1 MINLQKSRQV
11 LGTEKLALRKATPR
25 NCAPCVASTAPFP
38 TRNATNPISRGSLL
52 RSLTINSFP
61 RRIPMQHALLP
72 TMRRL
77 AALALCALLSL
88 AFVGCAS
95 EEPAAQTQPQTLEIG
110 ENAGDVYALSL
121 SNSSGKS
128 VVSMAVKLPGDDSFS
143 ANLMSS
149 DAHLKDGED
158 AIVYIPR
165 QASDDGT
172 YVVDLKVVFGDGGV
186 SVLHHLDLEE
196 FSAATLLLNGK
207 IGYVTYQGK
216 TANRMVSTLDLQTYY
231 YNLED
236 PTAAAR
242 DEAEEEEE
250 KRRLEKLEEDLKA
263 TDEQQSADASAS
275 SDSTK
280 ATTEENEQTR
290 VTTDD
295 TQGMDIEDDPLEV
308 SHEDSSED

>member
-1 MINLQKSRQV
+1 MQNL
-11 LGTEKLALRKATPR
+11 
-25 NCAPCVASTAPFP
+25 AS
-38 TRNATNPISRGSLL
+38 
-52 RSLTINSFP
+52 
-61 RRIPMQHALLP
+61 P

-77 AALALCALLSL
+77 TVFALCAFLALCL
-88 AFVGCAS
+88 AGCATD
-95 EEPAAQTQPQTLEIG
+95 EPVAQAQPQTLEIG

-128 VVSMAVKLPGDDSFS
+128 VASMAVKLPGDDSFS

-165 QASDDGT
+165 QASNDGT
-172 YVVDLKVVFGDGGV
+172 YVIDLKVVFGDGGV

-196 FSAATLLLNGK
+196 FSAATLLLSGK

-216 TANRMVSTLDLQTYY
+216 TANRMVFTLDLQTYY

-242 DEAEEEEE
+242 DKAEEEEE

-263 TDEQQSADASAS
+263 TEEQQSADAGTS
-275 SDSTK
+275 SDGSK
-280 ATTEENEQTR
+280 AATEENGQTR

>member
-1 MINLQKSRQV
+1 
-11 LGTEKLALRKATPR
+11 
-25 NCAPCVASTAPFP
+25 
-38 TRNATNPISRGSLL
+38 
-52 RSLTINSFP
+52 
-61 RRIPMQHALLP
+61 MQHAFLP
-72 TMRRL
+72 TMRRF
-77 AALALCALLSL
+77 AALALCVLLSF
-88 AFVGCAS
+88 AFIGCAS

-242 DEAEEEEE
+242 DKAEEEEE

-263 TDEQQSADASAS
+263 IDEQQSADASTS
-275 SDSTK
+275 SDGTK
-280 ATTEENEQTR
+280 AATEENGQTR

>member
-1 MINLQKSRQV
+1 MQNL
-11 LGTEKLALRKATPR
+11 
-25 NCAPCVASTAPFP
+25 AS
-38 TRNATNPISRGSLL
+38 
-52 RSLTINSFP
+52 
-61 RRIPMQHALLP
+61 P

-77 AALALCALLSL
+77 TVFALCAFLALCL
-88 AFVGCAS
+88 AGCATD
-95 EEPAAQTQPQTLEIG
+95 EPVAQAQPQTLEIG
-110 ENAGDVYALSL
+110 ENAGDVYSVAL

-128 VVSMAVKLPGDDSFS
+128 VVSMSVKLPGDESFS

-158 AIVYIPR
+158 AIVYVPK
-165 QASDDGT
+165 QATEDGT
-172 YVVDLKVVFGDGGV
+172 YVIDLKVVFGDGGV

-216 TANRMVSTLDLQTYY
+216 SANRMISTLDLQTYY

-242 DEAEEEEE
+242 DKAEEEEE

-263 TDEQQSADASAS
+263 TEEQQAADATTS
-275 SDSTK
+275 SDGTK
-280 ATTEENEQTR
+280 TATEENAQTK
-290 VTTDD
+290 VTTND
-295 TQGMDIEDDPLEV
+295 TQGMDIEDDPIEV
-308 SHEDSSED
+308 NQDEDLSDD

>member
-1 MINLQKSRQV
+1 
-11 LGTEKLALRKATPR
+11 
-25 NCAPCVASTAPFP
+25 
-38 TRNATNPISRGSLL
+38 
-52 RSLTINSFP
+52 
-61 RRIPMQHALLP
+61 
-72 TMRRL
+72 
-77 AALALCALLSL
+77 
-88 AFVGCAS
+88 
-95 EEPAAQTQPQTLEIG
+95 
-110 ENAGDVYALSL
+110 
-121 SNSSGKS
+121 
-128 VVSMAVKLPGDDSFS
+128 MAVKLPGDDSFS

-172 YVVDLKVVFGDGGV
+172 YVIDLKVVFGDGGV

-196 FSAATLLLNGK
+196 FSAATLLLSGK

-242 DEAEEEEE
+242 DKAEEEEE

-263 TDEQQSADASAS
+263 TEEQQSADAGTS
-275 SDSTK
+275 SDGSK
-280 ATTEENEQTR
+280 AATEENGQTR

>member
-1 MINLQKSRQV
+1 
-11 LGTEKLALRKATPR
+11 
-25 NCAPCVASTAPFP
+25 
-38 TRNATNPISRGSLL
+38 
-52 RSLTINSFP
+52 
-61 RRIPMQHALLP
+61 MQHAILP

-77 AALALCALLSL
+77 AALALCALLSFAL
-88 AFVGCAS
+88 IGCAS
-95 EEPAAQTQPQTLEIG
+95 EQPSDQTQPQTLEIG
-110 ENAGDVYALSL
+110 ENSGDVYALSL

-172 YVVDLKVVFGDGGV
+172 YVIDLKVVFGDGGV

-196 FSAATLLLNGK
+196 FSAATLLLSGK

-242 DEAEEEEE
+242 DKAE

-263 TDEQQSADASAS
+263 TEEQQSADAGTS
-275 SDSTK
+275 SDGSK
-280 ATTEENEQTR
+280 AATEENGQTR

-308 SHEDSSED
+308 NHEDSSED

>member
-1 MINLQKSRQV
+1 
-11 LGTEKLALRKATPR
+11 
-25 NCAPCVASTAPFP
+25 
-38 TRNATNPISRGSLL
+38 
-52 RSLTINSFP
+52 
-61 RRIPMQHALLP
+61 MQHAFLP
-72 TMRRL
+72 TMRRF
-77 AALALCALLSL
+77 AALALCVLFSF
-88 AFVGCAS
+88 AFIGCAS
-95 EEPAAQTQPQTLEIG
+95 EQPSAQTKPQTLEIG

-172 YVVDLKVVFGDGGV
+172 YVIDLKVVFGDGGV

-196 FSAATLLLNGK
+196 FSAATLLLSGK

-242 DEAEEEEE
+242 DKAEEEEE

-263 TDEQQSADASAS
+263 TEEQQAADATTS
-275 SDSTK
+275 SDGTK
-280 ATTEENEQTR
+280 TTTEENAQTK

-295 TQGMDIEDDPLEV
+295 TQGMDIEDDPIEV
-308 SHEDSSED
+308 NHDEDLSDD

>member
-1 MINLQKSRQV
+1 MQNL
-11 LGTEKLALRKATPR
+11 
-25 NCAPCVASTAPFP
+25 AS
-38 TRNATNPISRGSLL
+38 L
-52 RSLTINSFP
+52 
-61 RRIPMQHALLP
+61 

-77 AALALCALLSL
+77 AVFALCVFLALCL
-88 AFVGCAS
+88 AGCATD
-95 EEPAAQTQPQTLEIG
+95 EPVAQTQPQTLEIG

-158 AIVYIPR
+158 ATVYVPK
-165 QASDDGT
+165 QGTDDGT
-172 YVVDLKVVFGDGGV
+172 YVIDLKVVFGDGGV

-216 TANRMVSTLDLQTYY
+216 SANRMVSTLDLQTYY

-242 DEAEEEEE
+242 DKAEEEEE

-263 TDEQQSADASAS
+263 TEEQQAADATTS
-275 SDSTK
+275 SDGTK
-280 ATTEENEQTR
+280 TTTEENAQTK

-308 SHEDSSED
+308 NHEDSSED

>member
-1 MINLQKSRQV
+1 
-11 LGTEKLALRKATPR
+11 
-25 NCAPCVASTAPFP
+25 
-38 TRNATNPISRGSLL
+38 
-52 RSLTINSFP
+52 
-61 RRIPMQHALLP
+61 MQHAILP

-77 AALALCALLSL
+77 VALALCALLSFAL
-88 AFVGCAS
+88 IGCAS
-95 EEPAAQTQPQTLEIG
+95 EQPSAQTQPQTLEIG
-110 ENAGDVYALSL
+110 ENSGDVYALSL

-149 DAHLKDGED
+149 EAHLKDGED
-158 AIVYIPR
+158 AIVY
-165 QASDDGT
+165 
-172 YVVDLKVVFGDGGV
+172 GGV

-196 FSAATLLLNGK
+196 FSAATLLLSGK

-242 DEAEEEEE
+242 DKAEEEEE

-263 TDEQQSADASAS
+263 TDEQQAADAST
-275 SDSTK
+275 STDGAK
-280 ATTEENEQTR
+280 AATEENEQTR

-308 SHEDSSED
+308 NHEDSSED

>member
-1 MINLQKSRQV
+1 
-11 LGTEKLALRKATPR
+11 
-25 NCAPCVASTAPFP
+25 
-38 TRNATNPISRGSLL
+38 
-52 RSLTINSFP
+52 
-61 RRIPMQHALLP
+61 MQHALLP
-72 TMRRL
+72 AMRRL
-77 AALALCALLSL
+77 AELALCALLSL
-88 AFVGCAS
+88 AFIGCAN
-95 EEPAAQTQPQTLEIG
+95 EELTVQTQPSTLEIG
-110 ENAGDVYALSL
+110 ENAGDAYALSL

-128 VVSMAVKLPGDDSFS
+128 VVSMAVKLPGDDFFS

-165 QASDDGT
+165 QLSGDGT

-242 DEAEEEEE
+242 DKAEEEEE

-263 TDEQQSADASAS
+263 NEEELAAANSSTKDGTSATADANAQ
-275 SDSTK
+275 
-280 ATTEENEQTR
+280 TT

-295 TQGMDIEDDPLEV
+295 TQGTDIEDDPIEV
-308 SHEDSSED
+308 NHEDSGED

>member
-1 MINLQKSRQV
+1 
-11 LGTEKLALRKATPR
+11 
-25 NCAPCVASTAPFP
+25 
-38 TRNATNPISRGSLL
+38 
-52 RSLTINSFP
+52 
-61 RRIPMQHALLP
+61 MQHALLP

-143 ANLMSS
+143 VNLMSS

-172 YVVDLKVVFGDGGV
+172 YVVDLKVVFGDGRCERAAPPRYGGV
-186 SVLHHLDLEE
+186 QR
-196 FSAATLLLNGK
+196 G
-207 IGYVTYQGK
+207 
-216 TANRMVSTLDLQTYY
+216 
-231 YNLED
+231 
-236 PTAAAR
+236 
-242 DEAEEEEE
+242 
-250 KRRLEKLEEDLKA
+250 
-263 TDEQQSADASAS
+263 DASS
-275 SDSTK
+275 
-280 ATTEENEQTR
+280 
-290 VTTDD
+290 
-295 TQGMDIEDDPLEV
+295 
-308 SHEDSSED
+308 

>member
-1 MINLQKSRQV
+1 
-11 LGTEKLALRKATPR
+11 
-25 NCAPCVASTAPFP
+25 
-38 TRNATNPISRGSLL
+38 
-52 RSLTINSFP
+52 
-61 RRIPMQHALLP
+61 MQHAFLP
-72 TMRRL
+72 TMRRF
-77 AALALCALLSL
+77 AALALCVLLSFAL
-88 AFVGCAS
+88 IGCSS
-95 EEPAAQTQPQTLEIG
+95 EQPSAQTQPQTLEIG
-110 ENAGDVYALSL
+110 ENSGDVYALSL

-172 YVVDLKVVFGDGGV
+172 YVIDLKVVFGDGGV

-196 FSAATLLLNGK
+196 FSVATLLLNGK

-242 DEAEEEEE
+242 DKAEEEEE

-263 TDEQQSADASAS
+263 TEEQQAADATTS
-275 SDSTK
+275 SDGTK
-280 ATTEENEQTR
+280 TTTEENAQTK

-295 TQGMDIEDDPLEV
+295 TQGMDIEDDPIEV
-308 SHEDSSED
+308 NHDEDLSDD

>member
-1 MINLQKSRQV
+1 
-11 LGTEKLALRKATPR
+11 
-25 NCAPCVASTAPFP
+25 
-38 TRNATNPISRGSLL
+38 
-52 RSLTINSFP
+52 
-61 RRIPMQHALLP
+61 MQHAILP

-77 AALALCALLSL
+77 VALALCALLSFAL
-88 AFVGCAS
+88 IGCAS
-95 EEPAAQTQPQTLEIG
+95 EQPSAQTQPQTLEIG
-110 ENAGDVYALSL
+110 ENSGDVYALSL

-149 DAHLKDGED
+149 EAHLKDGED

-196 FSAATLLLNGK
+196 FSAATLLLSGK

-242 DEAEEEEE
+242 DKAEEEEE

-263 TDEQQSADASAS
+263 TEEQQAADATTS
-275 SDSTK
+275 SDGTK
-280 ATTEENEQTR
+280 TTTEENAQTK

-295 TQGMDIEDDPLEV
+295 TQGMDIEDDPIEV
-308 SHEDSSED
+308 NHDEDLSDD

>member
-1 MINLQKSRQV
+1 
-11 LGTEKLALRKATPR
+11 
-25 NCAPCVASTAPFP
+25 
-38 TRNATNPISRGSLL
+38 
-52 RSLTINSFP
+52 
-61 RRIPMQHALLP
+61 MQHAILS

-77 AALALCALLSL
+77 VALALCALLSFAL
-88 AFVGCAS
+88 IGCAS
-95 EEPAAQTQPQTLEIG
+95 EQPSAQTQPQTLEIG
-110 ENAGDVYALSL
+110 ENAGGVYSVAL

-128 VVSMAVKLPGDDSFS
+128 VVSMSVKLPGDESFS

-158 AIVYIPR
+158 AIVYVPK
-165 QASDDGT
+165 QATEDGT
-172 YVVDLKVVFGDGGV
+172 YVIDLKVVFGDGGV

-196 FSAATLLLNGK
+196 FSAATLLLSGK

-242 DEAEEEEE
+242 DKAEEEEE

-263 TDEQQSADASAS
+263 TEEQQAADATTS
-275 SDSTK
+275 SDGTK
-280 ATTEENEQTR
+280 TAPEENAQTK
-290 VTTDD
+290 VTTND
-295 TQGMDIEDDPLEV
+295 TQGMDIEDDPIEV
-308 SHEDSSED
+308 NQDEDLSDD